1 MISFEELE
9 MFVEIGKNYRV
20 ICEDL
25 CIEGKIIKLGNQSI
39 VLEKENGTKQM
50 ISNSSIVSI
59 DEDLSASTKSYS
71 KRIEDFVECNNED
84 GGRFFDDSAR
94 QLASSKDKIKLSA
107 FQRFFLESIDIDKC
121 NTKYFQGKLS
131 VSESLY
137 KGNSHDAKNDIEKLE
152 MILQHHEEEERCEI
166 KLLMARI
173 AYDSVDNSSGEF
185 MTEDH
190 IHSLLGRYFVSKA
203 DFYLSESKSDEA
215 AQCYYVEALKLL
227 SENDDGYINK
237 ALNMLSYSFFIDTGD
252 IKSEMVSKEILDKK
266 NVGKYFCN
274 AKQVQN
280 VVRDFLLT
288 LFLLKEE
295 KDIYYNMFLD
305 EINKYP
311 EFVSYI
317 KGECA
322 EILSKND
329 SEIEEEELEDLLK
342 DTYDYC
348 KEILQQLG
356 DLLNNTTKELDLS
369 DKLKSRI
376 QDIEK
381 VRGKKLLLAMDDDY
395 LNAYVKKLRDLVEAI
410 EETNVDEVVDK
421 YCKIVEGTEDN
432 IVDLK
437 SAPTLRGFI
446 LFRSVNSSVHDYI
459 KSKVNLLLKNNRPR
473 ITNITLT
480 EKSNCF
486 YMKDRTISVEIG
498 IENELGNLTADGI
511 EISVSTEEELKT
523 KIDKRINSIEG
534 GELASQIIK
543 FKLTDDV
550 IKRGKLKFKVV
561 CVYKFRLDFENNS
574 TSDRIEQDFQID
586 INNEKSFIEIEN
598 MYDKVLNG
606 SGCAACPEMFKGRTK
621 LINRLCNSMQLGNGM
636 MNKNRGIVL
645 WGQRRVGK
653 NSVKDSFKKELE
665 SRYPG
670 AYIHIDIGSTGVCEE
685 SFQSFLERLARCTE
699 RTLHGLAKNAR
710 KEIDS
715 KEVDVDSERG
725 RQLSEYIRIYDAYKL
740 AGLEKTYRTI
750 HTSDSCVLDFN
761 DYLRDVIDIITDICG
776 NNRNILLFYIDE
788 FTYFYQWIK
797 EGKVNGR
804 IFMQFIKSFISDNG
818 ICAVLLAQDNMPVW
832 KDEYS
837 NEFNCMDFDNM
848 ITYLDYDGTK
858 ELVCEPCPIDG
869 ESRFSDDAVHYIYD
883 ITRGSAYL
891 IDILCGRIIDYLNEN
906 HIERVSKNIVE
917 TVLKSWIDGE
927 KTFFDLTTFESQYED
942 TSKVEPEATR
952 IKESNLELLK
962 ELAVKSKGGANID
975 IDSIEYLQRNNVSY
989 ARYVFDLL
997 CDRKII
1003 ENFGQFCK
1011 IAMPLFTFALLKEY
1025 DQMEEKYLN
1034 YFTD

>member
-9 MFVEIGKNYRV
+9 MFVEIGKKYRV

-25 CIEGKIIKLGNQSI
+25 CIEGRIIKLGNQAI
-39 VLEKENGTKQM
+39 VLEKENGTKQ
-50 ISNSSIVSI
+50 IVSNSSSVGL
-59 DEDLSASTKSYS
+59 DEELSVSTKSNA
-71 KRIEDFVECNNED
+71 KRIEEFIECDNED

-94 QLASSKDKIKLSA
+94 QLASNKDNIELSA

-121 NTKYFQGKLS
+121 NNKYFQGKLS

-185 MTEDH
+185 MTEDL

-227 SENDDGYINK
+227 SENDDVYINK

-252 IKSEMVSKEILDKK
+252 IKSEMVSKEILAKK

-295 KDIYYNMFLD
+295 KDVYYNMFLD

-317 KGECA
+317 KDECS
-322 EILSKND
+322 EILSKNN
-329 SEIEEEELEDLLK
+329 SEIDEEELEDLLK

-348 KEILQQLG
+348 KDILQQLE
-356 DLLNNTTKELDLS
+356 DLLNHTTKELDLS
-369 DKLKSRI
+369 DKLKDRL
-376 QDIEK
+376 QDIKK
-381 VRGKKLLLAMDDDY
+381 VRDKKLLLAIDDDY
-395 LNAYVKKLRDLVEAI
+395 LNDYVKELRDLVEAI

-421 YCKIVEGTEDN
+421 FCKIVEGTEDN

-437 SAPTLRGFI
+437 SAPTLWGFI
-446 LFRSVNSSVHDYI
+446 LFRYVNSSVHDYI
-459 KSKVNLLLKNNRPR
+459 KTKVNLLLKNNRPR

-486 YMKDRTISVEIG
+486 YIKDRTISVEIG
-498 IENELGNLTADGI
+498 IENEIGNLTADGI

-586 INNEKSFIEIEN
+586 INNEKSFVEIEN

-670 AYIHIDIGSTGVCEE
+670 AYIHIDIGSTGVCGE
-685 SFQSFLERLARCTE
+685 SFENLLVNIARHTE
-699 RTLHGLAKNAR
+699 RKLRALAKDA
-710 KEIDS
+710 KKIIDTE
-715 KEVDVDSERG
+715 KVDVDSKRG
-725 RQLSEYIRIYDAYKL
+725 QQLSEYIEIFDAYKSV
-740 AGLEKTYRTI
+740 GLEKSYRVI
-750 HTSDSCVLDFN
+750 QTSDTCVLEFN
-761 DYLRDVIDIITDICG
+761 DYLKDVIEIITDISG

-797 EGKVNGR
+797 EGKVDGR

-848 ITYLDYDGTK
+848 ITYLDFDGAK
-858 ELVCEPCPIDG
+858 ELICEPCQIDG
-869 ESRFSDDAVHYIYD
+869 ESRFSDDAVQYIYD
-883 ITRGSAYL
+883 ITKGSAYL
-891 IDILCGRIIDYLNEN
+891 IDILCGQIIDYLNEN
-906 HIERVSKNIVE
+906 HVERVSKNIVE
-917 TVLKSWIDGE
+917 IVLMRWIDGE
-927 KTFFDLTTFESQYED
+927 KTYFDLTTFESQYED
-942 TSKVEPEATR
+942 TSKVEEEAKI
-952 IKESNLELLK
+952 IKDNNLELLK
-962 ELAVKSKGGANID
+962 ELAIKSKDGANIA
-975 IDSIEYLQRNNVSY
+975 INSIEYLQGEDKKY
-989 ARYVFDLL
+989 ARYVFELL

-1003 ENFGQFCK
+1003 EQNGSFCR
-1011 IAMPLFTFALLKEY
+1011 IAMPLFTFALLKECG
-1025 DQMEEKYLN
+1025 QMNKDYLD